1 MTLRR
6 FLALLSL
13 PSVVLTAQP
22 ASSDTVVDRA
32 AAVAPLTLREA
43 VDLALLRNL
52 GIGVERMEAAV
63 VAETV
68 EIAEAPFDPVLSARS
83 EWQRRL
89 APGVDGYTTNRAI
102 GDNWTNAVSVEKKF
116 SSGGTVSFGGTLDT
130 GWLSPSGSNLDPDNT
145 SGVSISAR
153 QPLLSGAG
161 REVNLAP
168 IVQARQ
174 NLTRS
179 RLNLRKEV
187 LDLLRDTEEAY
198 WTLAAGHALLAL
210 RESSLGSAR
219 HLLEEAKA
227 RRERGVATRQ
237 DQLQAEAEVASQE
250 VALVN
255 ARHSIAEAEDRLR
268 LLLSGLEAPELETL
282 RVVPLPESVPPAPEQ
297 FFRWVT
303 RVRSFDV
310 EAQIRAIEI
319 EQADLDVRVADNAD
333 QPGLDLVAGAGVLGR
348 DRTVDD
354 AYAGMFN
361 RSGYDLNA
369 GLQLTLPIGF
379 RESEARLRQA
389 ERRREQARLRMA
401 TTQQQTMYEAR
412 ASYRLLNTSRDR
424 LLATRA
430 TVALQRQAYEGEVAR
445 YNAGD
450 ASMSDVLQAKAALD
464 LARLNNLQ
472 SLLDCMLASA
482 RVARWD
488 GEILPRLGFSWETVD
503 ANAGIMPAGK
513 RE

>member
-1 MTLRR
+1 M
-6 FLALLSL
+6 
-13 PSVVLTAQP
+13 AQSAP
-22 ASSDTVVDRA
+22 TGSA
-32 AAVAPLTLREA
+32 AEGAAPLTLREA

-52 GIGVERMEAAV
+52 GIGVQRVETSV

-89 APGVDGYTTNRAI
+89 APRVDGYTNNRAI
-102 GDNWTNAVSVEKKF
+102 GDGWENAVSVEKKL
-116 SSGGTVSFGGTLDT
+116 STGGTVNLGGTMDT
-130 GWLSPSGSNLDPDNT
+130 GWLNPSGTSLDPDNT
-145 SGVSISAR
+145 SGISVSAR

-174 NLTRS
+174 NLTKS
-179 RLNLRKEV
+179 RLNLRREV

-198 WTLAAGHALLAL
+198 WTLAAGHALLRL
-210 RESSLGSAR
+210 RESSLGSAK

-227 RRERGVATRQ
+227 RRTRGVATKQ
-237 DQLQAEAEVASQE
+237 DQLQAEAEVASQQ
-250 VALVN
+250 VSLVN

-268 LLLSGLEAPELETL
+268 FLLSGLEAPELESL
-282 RVVPLPESVPPAPEQ
+282 QVFPLPEAVPPAPEK
-297 FFRWVT
+297 FSLWVT

-310 EAQIRAIEI
+310 DAQIRAIEI
-319 EQADLDVRVADNAD
+319 EQAELDMRVADNAD
-333 QPGLDLVAGAGVLGR
+333 QAGLDLVAGAGLLGR
-348 DRTVDD
+348 DRAVDD

-361 RSGYDLNA
+361 RSGYNLNA

-389 ERRREQARLRMA
+389 ERRREQAWLRMA
-401 TTQQQTMYEAR
+401 TAQQQTMYEAR
-412 ASYRLLNTSRDR
+412 AAYRLLNTARDR
-424 LLATRA
+424 SLATRA
-430 TVALQRQAYEGEVAR
+430 TVALQQQAYDGEMAK

-450 ASMSDVLQAKAALD
+450 ATMSDVLQAKASLD
-464 LARLNNLQ
+464 LAKLNNLQ
-472 SLLDCMLASA
+472 SLLDCMLAST

-503 ANAGIMPAGK
+503 ATAGTRPAVNVSLMNHNP
-513 RE
+513 